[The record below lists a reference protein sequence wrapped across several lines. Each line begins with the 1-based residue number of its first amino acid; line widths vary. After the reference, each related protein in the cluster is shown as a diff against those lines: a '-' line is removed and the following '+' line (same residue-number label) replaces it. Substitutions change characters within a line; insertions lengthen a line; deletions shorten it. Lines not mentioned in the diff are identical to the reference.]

1 MTLVLFML
9 GTLGIVVLT
18 QNAARLV
25 LGQPASLA
33 IDAGP
38 NAGKVARVILKVLLL
53 GTLVGCL
60 AFFPLAVGVEPAA
73 YFGPML
79 RPEGAGRFWQG
90 SLVALGLAA
99 PILLLWIHW
108 GWLEYG
114 LACPREKLPRRI
126 AQRIVGCVAVV
137 ALEEP
142 FFRGILLPQLI
153 APLGV
158 AAGVVA
164 SAAIFSAA
172 HFLRRHKERW
182 TFWGLFVL
190 GIQLAVAT
198 LVTGDLWLAMGLH
211 SGGVLGI
218 QLHRLFITRYRGPAW
233 AMGTRDFPI
242 CGAFGI
248 ALMVLSTLAIA
259 LFNR

>member
-1 MTLVLFML
+1 MTLLLFML

-25 LGQPASLA
+25 LGQPPALA

-38 NAGKVARVILKVLLL
+38 QAGKVARVVLKVILL
-53 GTLVGCL
+53 GTLTACL
-60 AFFPLAVGVEPAA
+60 GFFPLATGIDPAD

-79 RPEGAGRFWQG
+79 RPAAAGAFREGWLA
-90 SLVALGLAA
+90 ALALAA
-99 PILLLWIHW
+99 PVLLLWIRW
-108 GWLEYG
+108 QWLEYG
-114 LACPREKLPRRI
+114 LACPRAKIPRRV
-126 AQRIVGCVAVV
+126 AQRLAGCVAVV

-142 FFRGILLPQLI
+142 FFRGILLQQLV
-153 APLGV
+153 APLGLV
-158 AAGVVA
+158 AAVLA
-164 SAAIFSAA
+164 SAAIFAAA

-190 GIQLAVAT
+190 GILLAVAY
-198 LVTGDLWLAMGLH
+198 LKSGSLWLPMGIH
-211 SGGVLGI
+211 SGGVCGI

-242 CGAFGI
+242 SGAFGI
-248 ALMVLSTLAIA
+248 SIMTLCALVIA
-259 LFNR
+259 LYAR